1 MNSSSGGVPKA
12 CVLTDLTKLELTVTC
27 LERELV
33 DSFDYRELSYT
44 RKQLDPIVQFACL
57 SYPIQSSLVDGT
69 TANGV
74 SFSILQHRAG
84 SPCALMREYRVEP
97 TIVLYENWD
106 ERE

>member
-1 MNSSSGGVPKA
+1 MNSSSRGVPKA

-33 DSFDYRELSYT
+33 DSFDYLELSYT

-74 SFSILQHRAG
+74 SFFSL
-84 SPCALMREYRVEP
+84 
-97 TIVLYENWD
+97 
-106 ERE
+106 